1 MLDTFSMLPWF
12 QLLYEIPKQFG
23 CIIHCTWRMM
33 LEKVGLNACSSAL
46 KMNVARLVSNSTV
59 VKHGDN
65 ARATGR

>member
-1 MLDTFSMLPWF
+1 
-12 QLLYEIPKQFG
+12 
-23 CIIHCTWRMM
+23 M

-46 KMNVARLVSNSTV
+46 EMMNVARLDSNSTV

>member
-1 MLDTFSMLPWF
+1 
-12 QLLYEIPKQFG
+12 
-23 CIIHCTWRMM
+23 MM

-46 KMNVARLVSNSTV
+46 EMNVARLDSNSTV

>member
-1 MLDTFSMLPWF
+1 
-12 QLLYEIPKQFG
+12 
-23 CIIHCTWRMM
+23 MM

-59 VKHGDN
+59 VKYGDN